1 MRHLSTPKRVEPDD
15 SVVQGMEAV
24 FVLVLFLGLGF
35 VIDRWLGVAPVFTI
49 GMTLLGA
56 VGLFLKFKHSYV
68 ARMERLE
75 AELLRG
81 RSTGRANESTP
92 ASRPGPGPGST
103 PVSTSES
110 TPESKRVVA

>member
-1 MRHLSTPKRVEPDD
+1 MKRLTPPRRVEPDD

-35 VIDRWLGVAPVFTI
+35 LLDRWLGSAPAFTI

-56 VGLFLKFKHSYV
+56 VGLFLKFKHSYI

-75 AELLRG
+75 AER
-81 RSTGRANESTP
+81 
-92 ASRPGPGPGST
+92 RPGSRSGSKT
-103 PVSTSES
+103 
-110 TPESKRVVA
+110 VA

>member
-1 MRHLSTPKRVEPDD
+1 VEPDD

-24 FVLVLFLGLGF
+24 FVLVLFLGLG
-35 VIDRWLGVAPVFTI
+35 VLVDRWLGTAPLFTI

-56 VGLFLKFKHSYV
+56 VGLFLKFKHSYI

-81 RSTGRANESTP
+81 RSARRATPDSTP
-92 ASRPGPGPGST
+92 D
-103 PVSTSES
+103 
-110 TPESKRVVA
+110 SKRVVA

>member
-1 MRHLSTPKRVEPDD
+1 MKRLSPPRRVEPDD

-24 FVLVLFLGLGF
+24 FVLVLFLGLG
-35 VIDRWLGVAPVFTI
+35 VLVDRWLGAAPVFTI

-56 VGLFLKFKHSYV
+56 VGLFLKFKHAYI

-75 AELLRG
+75 AGFLSGPRVG
-81 RSTGRANESTP
+81 RRSESKPESTTQ
-92 ASRPGPGPGST
+92 GPGPG
-103 PVSTSES
+103 S